1 LSEPED
7 LSAKKDVVEEQVV
20 CNRIFKEREANFKK
34 KAMKNMTLADQLEY
48 KNPQVLAEYSQEI
61 YDNMIKQEPEF
72 MVEPD
77 YLSKTQD
84 EIKDT
89 SRAFLIEW
97 IIDVHRKF
105 RLVPEALYVCILI
118 VDQFLSKKKIL
129 KS

>member
-1 LSEPED
+1 MINIP
-7 LSAKKDVVEEQVV
+7 
-20 CNRIFKEREANFKK
+20 
-34 KAMKNMTLADQLEY
+34 LADQLDF
-48 KNPQVLAEYSQEI
+48 KNPQVCAEYSQEI
-61 YDNMIKQEPEF
+61 YENMIMQEDQF

-105 RLVPEALYVCILI
+105 RLVPEALYVCQLI
-118 VDQFLSKKKIL
+118 VD
-129 KS
+129 

>member
-1 LSEPED
+1 M
-7 LSAKKDVVEEQVV
+7 EEQVA
-20 CNRIFKEREANFKK
+20 CNRVFKEREAKYQK
-34 KAMKNMTLADQLEY
+34 KAMKNMTLADQLEF
-48 KNPQVLAEYSQEI
+48 KDPQVLAEYSQDI
-61 YDNMIKQEPEF
+61 YENMIKQESEF
-72 MVEPD
+72 MVAPD

-105 RLVPEALYVCILI
+105 RLVPEALYVCTLI